1 MNLQP
6 VTPSRAENN
15 GTFKFAIERGA
26 SPFMELGRCVNVK
39 RMTHGSTP
47 GAPYVCR
54 DAVRSD
60 TGYADL
66 DGAPFKA
73 YFCTAC
79 AKELGVA

>member
-6 VTPSRAENN
+6 VTPSRAETN
-15 GTFKFAIERGA
+15 GTFKFAIERGV
-26 SPFMELGRCVNVK
+26 SPLMELGRCVNVK

-47 GAPYVCR
+47 GAPYVCG
-54 DAVRSD
+54 AGVRAD

-73 YFCTAC
+73 YVCGPC
-79 AKELGVA
+79 AKALMA